1 MLNQKGTKK
10 QNKNGKNIKTVCF
23 DNLYDNCELKYFVM
37 DQQNICERA
46 KAKKKNKF
54 KINGKTKS
62 TKRQSAVSKSNMK
75 QLSQKRQV
83 HDKASSRIEAANE
96 FGSYARFFERLR
108 NIRSSENKEEE
119 KVNNDDVEVMR
130 LNPNRGLFNDVF
142 DDEEEE
148 RDQKKSKYTTMYAD
162 GTEVSSEGLSKI
174 SKEDVEQ
181 PRLFP
186 DPDLEKMK
194 LKDKKKRKRDQ
205 RSP

>member
-1 MLNQKGTKK
+1 M
-10 QNKNGKNIKTVCF
+10 
-23 DNLYDNCELKYFVM
+23 
-37 DQQNICERA
+37 
-46 KAKKKNKF
+46 
-54 KINGKTKS
+54 
-62 TKRQSAVSKSNMK
+62 
-75 QLSQKRQV
+75 
-83 HDKASSRIEAANE
+83 
-96 FGSYARFFERLR
+96 
-108 NIRSSENKEEE
+108 
-119 KVNNDDVEVMR
+119 NNDDVEVMR